1 MNIGERI
8 RIIRKDK
15 KMNQTEFG
23 ECLGLSTAGISLI
36 EKGNARA
43 TERTIRDVCRE
54 YSVSYEWLTEGT
66 GEMYVR
72 PVESKEML
80 ILSFAEVISEYPAVY
95 EMAKIASA
103 HMTADD
109 WKRINE
115 LFSIIGGES

>member
-8 RIIRKDK
+8 RIVRKDK
-15 KMNQTEFG
+15 KLTQTEFG
-23 ECLGLSTAGISLI
+23 ETIGLSTAGISLI
-36 EKGNARA
+36 EKGTSRA
-43 TERTIRDVCRE
+43 TERTIRDICRE

-80 ILSFAEVISEYPAVY
+80 ILSFAEIISEYPAVY
-95 EMAKIASA
+95 EMAKLASA

-115 LFSIIGGES
+115 LLGVIGG